1 MISRKLPAMVA
12 AIKTSAIQKYMKP
25 TGRNSV
31 IGIKENIN
39 PARSLALNDCD
50 VIISVQSVRRVI
62 KKTEIKKR
70 ETDSWLIVNEQR

>member
-1 MISRKLPAMVA
+1 MAA

-31 IGIKENIN
+31 IGIKEKIK